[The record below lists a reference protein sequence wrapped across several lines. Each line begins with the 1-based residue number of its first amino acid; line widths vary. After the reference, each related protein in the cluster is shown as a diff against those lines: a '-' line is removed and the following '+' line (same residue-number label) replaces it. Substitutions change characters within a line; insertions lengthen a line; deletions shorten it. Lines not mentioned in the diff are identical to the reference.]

1 MVNEVKEYV
10 DFLLNKNLRADGR
23 KFDEYRKPI
32 KIEYGISSKSAEGS
46 ARVIIGET
54 EVVAGV
60 KLAVD
65 TPYPDT
71 PDEGTIMVNVELL
84 PLSNPDFELGQPG
97 IDAIELSRVVDRGIR
112 EAKAVDFKKLC
123 IKKGEKSWIV
133 FIDIYPINDAGNLFD
148 AANLAALAALKD
160 TKYPRYEDEKV
171 IYERTNKPLE
181 LENLPIGCTLFKIG
195 DKVLIDTTKEE
206 ESAADA
212 RLTVVTLED
221 GSISAMQKGGEEP
234 ITPEEILKMIDISID
249 KGKELRKYFK

>member
-10 DFLLNKNLRADGR
+10 NFLLNKSLRGDGR

-32 KIEYGISSKSAEGS
+32 KIEYGISAKSAEGS

-65 TPYPDT
+65 ATYPDT
-71 PDEGTIMVNVELL
+71 PDQGTIIVNVELL
-84 PLSNPDFELGQPG
+84 PLSNPDFELGPPG
-97 IDAIELSRVVDRGIR
+97 VDAIELSRVVDRGIR
-112 EAKAVDFKKLC
+112 EAKTVDFKKLC
-123 IKKGEKSWIV
+123 IKEGEKAWII

-148 AANLAALAALKD
+148 AASLAALAALKD
-160 TKYPRYEDEKV
+160 TKYPKYDDKKV
-171 IYERTNKPLE
+171 VYERTNKSLE
-181 LENLPIGCTLFKIG
+181 LENLPMACTLFKIG
-195 DKVLIDTTKEE
+195 DKILVDATNEE
-206 ESAADA
+206 AAAADA

-221 GSISAMQKGGEEP
+221 GSVSAMQKGGEVP
-234 ITPEEILKMIDISID
+234 ITPEEVLKMIDISIE